1 MARGSGDR
9 GARGGVAAPREP
21 HSRDGF
27 KALRDPRV
35 RAFILGRMASVLGTQ
50 FVSVA
55 VGWELYERTGDPW
68 MLGLVG
74 LFSVAPVFVLM
85 ILAGARSDRAVAHAP
100 AEGDR
105 RQETGDRRQEGVC
118 CAGNPHCQNRQ
129 NAITSG

>member
-1 MARGSGDR
+1 MAPGPRDR
-9 GARGGVAAPREP
+9 PA
-21 HSRDGF
+21 RDGF
-27 KALRDPRV
+27 TALRDPHV
-35 RAFILGRMASVLGTQ
+35 RAFILGRLASVLGTQ

-85 ILAGARSDRAVAHAP
+85 IPAGARSDRAVAHASP
-100 AEGDR
+100 GRGARGA
-105 RQETGDRRQEGVC
+105 C

-129 NAITSG
+129 NAKTTALAALE